1 MRKTR
6 KSDYIILAL
15 MCLITLNIGAIAI
28 GVYSPNKPY
37 DLGDNGFKILNASFG
52 KIKEVLNINEVI
64 KKTINSLFP
73 IAQVLD
79 NNKDTVEVVGPLDED
94 LEEIDG
100 LSEGEY
106 DTEKDIII
114 EHLDEYESLIIVK
127 DSDGMNTVENIP
139 EPLMLKKAKVN
150 RENPYILIYHT
161 HATES
166 YLLSK
171 ASDYRSSDK
180 NHNMINIGNLI
191 TTVLEANGH
200 KVDHVETL
208 HDSPSYN
215 QSYSR
220 SLNTIRG
227 KQGESDNLKIL
238 LDIHRDAVLDTN
250 PNIESIKAKSK
261 IAIGGKTVATFSLVV
276 GPDSPNK
283 ESVLSFAKY
292 IKAVSDA
299 LYPGL
304 CTGIT
309 IKPAG
314 KYNQHLSD
322 YSALIEVGY
331 HVNTLEEAT
340 EGAKLLGEVLTLVL
354 NSIIE

>member
-28 GVYSPNKPY
+28 GLYSSKQPH
-37 DLGDNGFKILNASFG
+37 DLDGNEFKIVNISFD
-52 KIKEVLNINEVI
+52 KIKEALNINETI
-64 KKTINSLFP
+64 KKAINSLFP
-73 IAQVLD
+73 VAKVLD
-79 NNKDTVEVVGPLDED
+79 NTDVVEVGSINTEHKDGDELDE
-94 LEEIDG
+94 
-100 LSEGEY
+100 EY
-106 DTEKDIII
+106 DTQNDIII
-114 EHLDEYESLIIVK
+114 ENLDEYESLIIVK
-127 DSDGMNTVENIP
+127 DSDGINTIENVP
-139 EPLMLKKAKVN
+139 EPLMLKKVKID
-150 RENPYILIYHT
+150 REKPYVLIYHT

-166 YLLSK
+166 YLISK
-171 ASDYRSSDK
+171 DTNYRSSDK
-180 NHNMINIGNLI
+180 KYNMIGIGSI
-191 TTVLEANGH
+191 MSTVLEANGH
-200 KVDHVETL
+200 KVDHVETS
-208 HDSPSYN
+208 HDLPSYN

-220 SLNTIRG
+220 SLNTIKNKKEG
-227 KQGESDNLKIL
+227 SDNLKIL

-261 IAIGGKTVATFSLVV
+261 IDIGGKSVATFSLVV

-283 ESVLSFAKY
+283 EQVLSFAKY
-292 IKAVSDA
+292 VKAVSDA

-304 CTGIT
+304 CKGIT

-331 HVNTLEEAT
+331 HINTLEEAN
-340 EGAKLLGEVLTLVL
+340 EGAKLVGEVLTLVL
-354 NSIIE
+354 NSILEE